1 MRRPEWIARQASH
14 PRGLVGRVLARI
26 MASETALVNGHA
38 LELLHIR
45 PTDRVLEV
53 GCGHGRT
60 IARAA
65 SIARQGVVAG
75 IDVSADMV
83 RMATQWNHRLIQEG
97 RVAVQQ
103 ADSAQIPYGDESF
116 DRVYTVHTLY
126 FWGDPRA
133 HLREMY
139 RVMKDGTRIVLGF
152 RSREDKRGVA
162 NFPSTIYQFY
172 TGGEVSGF
180 LTDAGFTQVQ
190 ILNQSI
196 GSNMLTFG
204 LAHRMRD

>member
-1 MRRPEWIARQASH
+1 MRRPEWIARQSSH

-26 MASETALVNGHA
+26 MASETALVNKHA

-75 IDVSADMV
+75 IDVSAEMV
-83 RMATQWNHRLIQEG
+83 RMATQWNHLLIQDG
-97 RVAVQQ
+97 RVELQQ
-103 ADSAQIPYGDESF
+103 ADSARIPYDDESF
-116 DRVYTVHTLY
+116 DRIYTVHTLY
-126 FWGDPRA
+126 FWDDPHA

-139 RVMKDGTRIVLGF
+139 RVMKDGARIVLGF

-172 TGGEVSGF
+172 TGGEVSDFLNDVGF
-180 LTDAGFTQVQ
+180 SRIQ
-190 ILNQSI
+190 ILNQRI
-196 GSNMLTFG
+196 GSSVLTFG
-204 LAHRMRD
+204 VAHRMPS

>member
-26 MASETALVNGHA
+26 MASETALVNEHA
-38 LELLHIR
+38 LKLLQLR

-60 IARAA
+60 LARAA
-65 SIARQGVVAG
+65 AVARQGIVAG
-75 IDVSADMV
+75 IDASADMV
-83 RMATQWNHRLIQEG
+83 RMATQWNHRFIQEG
-97 RVAVQQ
+97 RVEVQH
-103 ADSAQIPYGDESF
+103 ADSAQIPYEDESF
-116 DRVYTVHTLY
+116 EHVYAVHTLY
-126 FWGDPRA
+126 FWDDPHA

-139 RVMKDGTRIVLGF
+139 RVMTDGARIVLGF

-196 GSNMLTFG
+196 GSSVLTFG
-204 LAHRMRD
+204 IAHRMPS